1 MTHTI
6 TKFPGLRI
14 LAVENLMFHR
24 DNLEG
29 MLINIGCEYEI
40 VDNETDA
47 IELHESNPF
56 DVIILDTFMF
66 NSDEYQMIQEIQK
79 MPGKA
84 GLVHIIALTAE
95 LITGEVGRLFSHKIT
110 RRIKKPLR
118 IQELEKTLLNLKR
131 PQTTSRK
138 KI

>member
-29 MLINIGCEYEI
+29 MLMDFGCEYEI
-40 VDNETDA
+40 VDNGTDA
-47 IELHESNPF
+47 LELHETNPF
-56 DVIILDTFMF
+56 DVIILDIFMF

-84 GLVHIIALTAE
+84 GLVHIIALTAW
-95 LITGEVGRLFSHKIT
+95 IIPGEVGRLFSHKIT
-110 RRIKKPLR
+110 GSIKKPLR

-131 PQTTSRK
+131 PQITSQK
-138 KI
+138 KF